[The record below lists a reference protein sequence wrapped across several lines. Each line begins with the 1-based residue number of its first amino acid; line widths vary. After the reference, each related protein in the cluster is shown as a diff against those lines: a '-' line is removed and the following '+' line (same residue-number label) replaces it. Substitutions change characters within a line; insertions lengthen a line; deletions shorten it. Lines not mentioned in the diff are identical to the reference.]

1 MRDSPRL
8 FMDPQAYPPLQ
19 PDMVVRLEP
28 DRAHYLGNVLRL
40 SAGARVVVFNAR
52 DGEWSA
58 GIETLRRDRGEI
70 RLTRME
76 RAPHATA
83 GPVLFFAP
91 LKRDATEMVI
101 RMGTELGVGCFH
113 PVFTERTNTHRL
125 NETRLGA
132 IAREASEQCER
143 LDVPDI
149 RPPCPLTD
157 VIAHYPSNMRLFVA
171 LERLEPAPDPD
182 GLPAARPGDGLLI
195 GPEGGFSPR
204 EQEFLRRQPFACV
217 LSLGPLVLR
226 ADTAAAAGLALMG
239 AGLRRQAVS
248 GL

>member
-8 FMDPQAYPPLQ
+8 FMDPQAYPPMQ
-19 PDMVVRLEP
+19 PEMVIRLEP

-40 SAGARVVVFNAR
+40 GAGARVVVFNVR

-58 GIETLRRDRGEI
+58 TIEMLRRDRGEI
-70 RLTRME
+70 RLGQMD
-76 RAPHATA
+76 RAPCVTR
-83 GPVLFFAP
+83 GPQIMFAP
-91 LKRDATEMVI
+91 LKRDATEMII

-113 PVFTERTNTHRL
+113 PVITERTNTHRL
-125 NETRLGA
+125 NEGRLSA

-149 RPPCPLTD
+149 RPIRPMTD
-157 VIAHYPSNMRLFVA
+157 AIAHYPADMQLFVA
-171 LERLEPAPDPD
+171 LERLDPTAQE
-182 GLPAARPGDGLLI
+182 GEVPRARSGDALLI
-195 GPEGGFSPR
+195 GPEGGFSAQ
-204 EQEFLRRQPFACV
+204 EQAFLRRQPVTRV

-239 AGLRRQAVS
+239 AGIRR
-248 GL
+248 GLAGGD